1 MMPGQCLP
9 QPQRQVVVRLPR
21 SKIGYRVRRE
31 PGRDRPARTLEAHVN
46 TRTIAIAALVIVVIV
61 VLILVL

>member
-1 MMPGQCLP
+1 MT
-9 QPQRQVVVRLPR
+9 RAVFVT
-21 SKIGYRVRRE
+21 
-31 PGRDRPARTLEAHVN
+31 PARGDLHDDHHPRRTLGGAMN